1 MKILNLLFLM
11 SLVGCGFGLEDNS
24 VQNQEVNR
32 QYQRLDKL
40 GELIKGVYEGE
51 LYHVDGDVYPMELRL
66 YYIDEIA
73 GKDENGDIYT
83 LPRLKGQLRYVNF
96 VYPNEEREFEV
107 RFDETGSFQMIYS
120 GDKDRGTSESINGLW
135 KNAKIEADWNE
146 NGKIGKL
153 LVKRVTTEVP
163 KIQEVERR
171 QRLSNQYQGII
182 GYYEGELYTFRN
194 PEIKYG
200 DLNIVVDYDVTI
212 GASGLVAQ
220 FEVPDNVVFQE
231 FRRVP
236 LQWDPRTNILDFD
249 YSVGKARITG
259 SGYLSEDGLQLDKIR
274 VVAEPMIYKA
284 ISFKREQR

>member
-1 MKILNLLFLM
+1 MKIVNLIALLFLV
-11 SLVGCGFGLEDNS
+11 SCGFGLEDNN

-40 GELIKGVYEGE
+40 GELIKGVYEGD
-51 LYHVDGDVYPMELRL
+51 LQHVDGEVYSIELRL

-83 LPRLKGQLRYVNF
+83 LPRLKGQLRYLNF
-96 VYPNEEREFEV
+96 VYPHEEREFEV

-135 KNAKIEADWNE
+135 QNAAIDAQWNE
-146 NGKIGKL
+146 NGKIGRL
-153 LVKRVTTEVP
+153 LVKRVSTEVP
-163 KIQEVERR
+163 KIQERERR
-171 QRLSNQYQGII
+171 QRLANQYQGII
-182 GYYEGELYTFRN
+182 GLYEGELYTFRN

-200 DLNIVVDYDVTI
+200 DLNIIVDYDITI

-220 FEVPDNVVFQE
+220 FEVPNNVVFQE

-259 SGYLSEDGLQLDKIR
+259 SGTLSKNGLHLDKIR
-274 VVAEPMIYKA
+274 VVAEPMIYKP
-284 ISFKREQR
+284 IRFKRELD